1 MLKNTIF
8 QKDEISSS
16 LKLEYYFH
24 SKDFPTIHA
33 VDMDTNGRLYNTSFQ
48 DALSFTEQLLNI
60 NNEWMSNN
68 RGKTVSVD
76 ERRMRRKSLLVLIVL
91 FLHRQKNI

>member
-33 VDMDTNGRLYNTSFQ
+33 VGMDTIGRLYNTSFQ
-48 DALSFTEQLLNI
+48 DALSFSEQLL

-68 RGKTVSVD
+68 RGKTVNVD
-76 ERRMRRKSLLVLIVL
+76 ERRLRRKSLLVLIVL